1 MLALTI
7 TLSEVT
13 NKNTIFT
20 HSSRVSEE
28 SLSNLACSEYP
39 EGTEGS
45 EGTEGYLKGKGW
57 KTPGS
62 STCYWLPEILFLPTH
77 TPPGLLLA

>member
-1 MLALTI
+1 MMLALTI

-57 KTPGS
+57 KTPAPAPVIGFQKYCS
-62 STCYWLPEILFLPTH
+62 SPH
-77 TPPGLLLA
+77 TPPQGYF